1 MSYEEK
7 FARAEASG
15 QEGVFT
21 WIDEAHPVGI
31 FLGLEGGDWAVLIV
45 CPAKP
50 PDPPPL
56 VAIRVDVRARNDS
69 TWALVLRLARRD
81 LKGLFTHLVEDLDGA
96 TRQTTGDPG
105 KAVVE
110 RLTRWQRLL
119 SRGTPGVLEGQE
131 LRGLAAEL
139 DFLLTEAIHA
149 VGARAA
155 VSAWKG
161 PYEAPKDF
169 LFDHA
174 EVEVKAVHR
183 QQRRIRIS
191 SLEQLSD
198 SGLPLYLWSRVVD
211 LDTGSDPDT
220 SIAALVERVRVAVGL
235 DAVAA
240 EGLELGLRSAGY
252 EDRPEYDSH
261 FVRFGPATCCRVS
274 DGFPRIQRVDV
285 APGVLDCSYDV
296 DFNDLAAFRVASWK
310 ESARDGH

>member
-1 MSYEEK
+1 MSYEDK

-21 WIDEAHPVGI
+21 RIDEAHPVGI
-31 FLGLEGGDWAVLIV
+31 YLGLEDGDRAVMLV

-50 PDPPPL
+50 PAPPPL
-56 VAIRVDVRARNDS
+56 VAIRVDVRARNDG
-69 TWALVLRLARRD
+69 TWALVLKLARRD

-96 TRQTTGDPG
+96 TRQPGDPG

-119 SRGTPGVLEGQE
+119 SRGTPGVLEDQE

-139 DFLLTEAIHA
+139 DFLLSEAIPVA
-149 VGARAA
+149 GARAA

-169 LFDHA
+169 LFDNV

-198 SGLPLYLWSRVVD
+198 SGLPLYLWSRAVD

-220 SIAALVERVRVAVGL
+220 SMAAFVERARTAVGL

-252 EDRPEYDSH
+252 EDRPEYDTRY
-261 FVRFGPATCCRVS
+261 VRFGPHTCFRVC
-274 DGFPRIQRVDV
+274 DGFPRIQRVNV
-285 APGVLDCSYDV
+285 VPGVLDCSYDI
-296 DFNDLAAFRVASWK
+296 DLNDLAAFRVASWK
-310 ESARDGH
+310 EPAPDGH